1 MSRIRLKTKLVLA
14 ISGMVFAL
22 VAMFCYV
29 YVSHLVRQRTY
40 EAYTSAEFV
49 AREIS
54 VAASKATTGDST
66 PLNTA
71 DFPAGNNDSGN
82 LPRPQTGIADRPF
95 DGTSNPSGS
104 TQNPNGVRAN
114 TSGPAPTAVGRPA
127 EQTGAAGT
135 AAPVPVTAA
144 KSRTEPS
151 DPKTALRNDPGLNT
165 LLESIVGYS
174 QTVYDAA
181 IADVDGRAVV
191 HTTSGPAGYILERR
205 EDFGKVLNGNFLRQL
220 EVVYGAP
227 RVYNVSLP
235 LQREGKRFGD
245 IRVGISTV
253 FLKSDLQQQL
263 TRALSFS
270 AIAILVSLALAAG
283 LSNLALRPLEA
294 IGRRLDQMTAGVP
307 DILPDPDP
315 RRVDEYGLVNTKID
329 RLGRQ
334 MRDVKEVFSALKE
347 NLDQIMG
354 TLQDGLILFTRDGR
368 VVLVS
373 ASVERFV
380 GKPGSE
386 ILGHTVEEIFTD
398 ASRLGQI
405 VLDAFA
411 LHQRIPQREIELENR
426 RRVQIAV
433 DFIAERGER
442 IGALLTMRDVESVR
456 RIENEIEL
464 SRRLAAIGRLTSGVA
479 HEVKNPINA
488 IVVHLELLREK
499 LGRIEPATER
509 HMDIIGSEIHRLDRV
524 VQVLV
529 DFNRPIEL
537 RLQNVD
543 LRQLVEEVVLLA
555 SPEAAR
561 DGVKIESRLADDEL
575 VVSADAD
582 LIKQALLNV
591 VLNGVQAMKHGGM
604 LKVSAR
610 RDEMAACLEV
620 CDQGGGIPPEIRDK
634 IFNLYFTTKK
644 SGSGIGLAT
653 SYRVLQLHNGGID
666 FVTET
671 GRGTT
676 FRLLLPLA
684 GTNVPQPLEAVTP
697 T

>member
-1 MSRIRLKTKLVLA
+1 MSRVRLKTKLVLA

-22 VAMFCYV
+22 VAMFCYI

-40 EAYTSAEFV
+40 QAYASAEFV

-54 VAASKATTGDST
+54 GAARKATEV
-66 PLNTA
+66 NTTT
-71 DFPAGNNDSGN
+71 DFTAGNNDSGSL
-82 LPRPQTGIADRPF
+82 LPPQTGIPDRQF
-95 DGTSNPSGS
+95 GGMSNQSGA
-104 TQNPNGVRAN
+104 TENPDHGLAN
-114 TSGPAPTAVGRPA
+114 TSQPTPTTAGLSPGQTEAIKAAVPA
-127 EQTGAAGT
+127 QM
-135 AAPVPVTAA
+135 TAA
-144 KSRTEPS
+144 KPSTAGS
-151 DPKTALRNDPGLNT
+151 DPQTALGRDPGLKT
-165 LLESIVGYS
+165 LLESILGYS

-181 IADVDGRAVV
+181 IADVDGRAIV
-191 HTTSGPAGYILERR
+191 HTTTGLVGHVLDRR
-205 EDFGKVLNGNFLRQL
+205 EDFGKVMNGNFLRQL

-253 FLKSDLQQQL
+253 FLKNELQQQL
-263 TRALSFS
+263 TRTLFFS
-270 AIAILVSLALAAG
+270 AIAILVSLALAAS

-307 DILPDPDP
+307 DTLPDPDP
-315 RRVDEYGLVNTKID
+315 RRIDEYGLVNTKIE

-398 ASRLGQI
+398 ASKLGQI
-405 VLDAFA
+405 VLDAFD

-426 RRVQIAV
+426 RRIQIAV

-499 LGRIEPATER
+499 LGRIEPDNER

-537 RLQNVD
+537 RLQNLD

-555 SPEAAR
+555 SPDAAR
-561 DGVKIESRLADDEL
+561 EGVKIETQLTDDEL
-575 VVSADAD
+575 IVSADAD

-591 VLNGVQAMKHGGM
+591 MLNGVQAMKHGGV
-604 LKVSAR
+604 LKVSAH
-610 RDEMAACLEV
+610 RDQTAASVEI
-620 CDQGGGIPPEIRDK
+620 CDQGGGIPPNIRDK

-644 SGSGIGLAT
+644 SGSGIGLAM

-666 FVTET
+666 FVTEM

-684 GTNVPQPLEAVTP
+684 GTNAPQPLEAVTRA
-697 T
+697 